1 MQSAWWIVPFAVA
14 LGRCYQTVSFVL
26 VRHIYAAADRVF
38 GSSSKLSRKASEPN
52 TIVTDLPLKVFLLCP
67 AFGPIVP
74 YQQDRAKLTP

>member
-1 MQSAWWIVPFAVA
+1 LRPHLW
-14 LGRCYQTVSFVL
+14 L
-26 VRHIYAAADRVF
+26 VEQ
-38 GSSSKLSRKASEPN
+38 LSRKAPGTN